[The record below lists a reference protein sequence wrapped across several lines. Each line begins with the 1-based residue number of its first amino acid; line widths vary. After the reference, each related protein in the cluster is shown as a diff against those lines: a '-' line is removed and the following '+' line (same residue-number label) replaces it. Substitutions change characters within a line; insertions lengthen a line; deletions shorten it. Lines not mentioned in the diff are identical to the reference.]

1 MNIYIL
7 RHGEAANKEDY
18 KEDSLR
24 PLTKDGK
31 EIVKLVAKA
40 IKSMQIS
47 FDVILASPYLRTR
60 QTAEIVAN
68 TLQLS
73 QSNGQQTNKLKYT
86 GNLMPSTD
94 PKKMVKEITSKYA
107 NKKSILLV
115 GHEPYL
121 SRLINSLLHAN
132 ISIEL
137 KKAGLCKL
145 EAENLNRS
153 ATFCSLLTPKQLAA
167 IPKAK

>member
-7 RHGEAANKEDY
+7 RHGEAANKEGY

-24 PLTKDGK
+24 LLTKDGK

-47 FDVILASPYLRTR
+47 FDVILASPYLRAK

-68 TLQLS
+68 TFQLS
-73 QSNGQQTNKLKYT
+73 QSSGQQTKKLKYT
-86 GNLMPSTD
+86 DNLIPSTN
-94 PKKMVKEITSKYA
+94 PKEMVKEITSKYA

-121 SRLINSLLHAN
+121 SKLINSLLHAN

-145 EAENLNRS
+145 DVENLNKK
-153 ATFCSLLTPKQLAA
+153 ALLCWILTAKQLSA
-167 IPKAK
+167 IAKAK